1 MNMSTQRVRCS
12 KSIRACQGFRIL
24 LVSYTKLN
32 HLPSPWDLGYMIWRL
47 FSISGMYI
55 SINHPIA
62 NYKGLQHQASD
73 DTLLTSL
80 GAPNQLVSFSPA
92 NVWGECWWRFLKAV
106 EFEIGRMLLR
116 CIIFHEPLFHNIS
129 GNQRWQEMIF
139 SHFLEVLEQSSSETK
154 KMECWGGSW
163 SGIRMRRWRDED
175 VAKLPLTEAQSLIIN
190 DCFYGVIPFNSC
202 RRVLVKRR
210 CVIWRWFKSLW
221 KEWLSTPKCNALST
235 YLHLRSW
242 LSFRWLRCFQI
253 KRQRCSS

>member
-1 MNMSTQRVRCS
+1 
-12 KSIRACQGFRIL
+12 
-24 LVSYTKLN
+24 
-32 HLPSPWDLGYMIWRL
+32 MIWRL

-55 SINHPIA
+55 SINHPIV

-73 DTLLTSL
+73 DTLLTSI
-80 GAPNQLVSFSPA
+80 GAPIIRLVSFSPA
-92 NVWGECWWRFLKAV
+92 NVWGQCWWRFLKVV

-129 GNQRWQEMIF
+129 VNQRDRRWLVHISWKF
-139 SHFLEVLEQSSSETK
+139 WSSLPVKRKNGVL
-154 KMECWGGSW
+154 GGSW

-175 VAKLPLTEAQSLIIN
+175 VGKSPLTKAQSLIIN

-221 KEWLSTPKCNALST
+221 KEWLSTPRCNGLST

-253 KRQRCSS
+253 KRQWCSS